1 MQALGCFDMASR
13 RQRRVAQQIH
23 RELSQ
28 LLMREV
34 RDPRLGAVTV
44 TEVRVTPDLLLARIY
59 FSVLGDAEDEAV
71 ALAALERAGGF
82 LRTQLAERLSLRF
95 MPELT
100 FMLDKSAEYGR
111 RIEELLDQIAAEEP
125 PHDGSESA

>member
-1 MQALGCFDMASR
+1 MASR

-28 LLMREV
+28 LLVREV
-34 RDPRLGAVTV
+34 RDPRLSEVTI

-59 FSVLGDAEDEAV
+59 FSVLGEAEAEQA
-71 ALAALERAGGF
+71 ALAALDRAGGF

-100 FMLDKSAEYGR
+100 FMLDTSAEYGR
-111 RIEELLDQIAAEEP
+111 RIEELLDQIAAEKPPQDGPEP
-125 PHDGSESA
+125 A

>member
-1 MQALGCFDMASR
+1 MASR

-28 LLMREV
+28 VLMREV
-34 RDPRLGAVTV
+34 RDPRLSEVTI

-59 FSVLGDAEDEAV
+59 FSVMGETEAERA

-100 FMLDKSAEYGR
+100 FLLDKSAEYGR
-111 RIEELLDQIAAEEP
+111 RIEELLDQIAAEESP
-125 PHDGSESA
+125 QDGSQSP

>member
-1 MQALGCFDMASR
+1 MASR

-23 RELSQ
+23 RELGQ
-28 LLMREV
+28 LLLREV
-34 RDPRLGAVTV
+34 RDPRLAEVTV

-59 FSVLGDAEDEAV
+59 FSVLGDAKAGEA
-71 ALAALERAGGF
+71 ALTALERAGGF
-82 LRTQLAERLSLRF
+82 LRTQLAERLSLRL

-111 RIEELLDQIAAEEP
+111 RIEELLDQIAAEEAP
-125 PHDGSESA
+125 QDGPESA

>member
-1 MQALGCFDMASR
+1 MASR

-28 LLMREV
+28 VLMREV
-34 RDPRLGAVTV
+34 RDPRLSEVTI

-59 FSVLGDAEDEAV
+59 FSVLGEGEAEQA
-71 ALAALERAGGF
+71 ALAALARAGGF
-82 LRTQLAERLSLRF
+82 LRTQLAERLSLRL

-100 FMLDKSAEYGR
+100 FILDKSAEYGR
-111 RIEELLDQIAAEEP
+111 RIEELLDQIAAEESP
-125 PHDGSESA
+125 QDGSQSA